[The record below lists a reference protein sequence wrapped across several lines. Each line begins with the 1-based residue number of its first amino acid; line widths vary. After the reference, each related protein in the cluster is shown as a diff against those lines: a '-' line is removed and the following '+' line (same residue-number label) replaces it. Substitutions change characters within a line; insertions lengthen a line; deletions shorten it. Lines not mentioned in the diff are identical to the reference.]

1 MNIEYTTINYGNHV
15 IIIYSVCVRRK
26 DDGAHFPYFD
36 YNGFLGLMGED
47 AEKSDDELYDMVLTH
62 FKEHCKDK
70 NGISFDELLE
80 DPAFES
86 ISISVKKETFYD
98 KSIKITK

>member
-1 MNIEYTTINYGNHV
+1 
-15 IIIYSVCVRRK
+15 
-26 DDGAHFPYFD
+26 
-36 YNGFLGLMGED
+36 
-47 AEKSDDELYDMVLTH
+47 MVLTH